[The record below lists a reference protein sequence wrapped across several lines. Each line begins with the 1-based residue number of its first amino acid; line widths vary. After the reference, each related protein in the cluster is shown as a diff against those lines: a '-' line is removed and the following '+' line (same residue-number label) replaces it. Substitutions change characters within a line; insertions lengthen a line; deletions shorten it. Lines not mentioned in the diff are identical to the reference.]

1 MVPLM
6 AKKLRI
12 TRNAEA
18 SELVA
23 HIRDDDA
30 MMTALKTALQE
41 FWQQYKAEF
50 AAAGRSTWDPSPM
63 LIPPT
68 TDLIIALIE
77 RKVEALK
84 AAPQFKRAAT
94 ELEALSKK
102 ASLYPVADDI
112 LQVCLAD
119 YRPMAES
126 GSFEVIDET
135 TRTNKPWWQFW

>member
-1 MVPLM
+1 M

-12 TRNAEA
+12 TRNSEA
-18 SELVA
+18 AELVA

-30 MMTALKTALQE
+30 MMTELRTALQD
-41 FWQQYKAEF
+41 FWQQYKDEF

-77 RKVEALK
+77 RKVQTLK
-84 AAPQFKRAAT
+84 AAPQFRRTAT

-112 LQVCLAD
+112 LHVCLSD
-119 YRPMAES
+119 YRPMAETDQ
-126 GSFEVIDET
+126 FEVIDESMA
-135 TRTNKPWWQFW
+135 TNKPWWRFW